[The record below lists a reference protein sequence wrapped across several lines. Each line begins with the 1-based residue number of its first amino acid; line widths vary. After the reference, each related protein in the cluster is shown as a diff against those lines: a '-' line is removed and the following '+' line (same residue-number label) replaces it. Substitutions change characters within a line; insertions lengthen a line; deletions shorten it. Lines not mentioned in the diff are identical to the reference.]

1 MGLKIARVTEA
12 KTAEEYA
19 LQAARAFDGKDFARA
34 KTSLL
39 SALELEPDNGRLFAQ
54 LGAVLLEL
62 GEWDRALLAGKR
74 TVELTPYEADAYN
87 LLGVTLFNLHWYQL
101 AEQSFR
107 RALEYDPDHKGANGN
122 LVAAIREG
130 KFEQK
135 VPPAEFDSIK
145 ALLEV
150 KPPTIALCM
159 IVKNEEQFLDEC
171 LTSVA
176 GAVDEICIVDTGS
189 TDRTLDI
196 ARRHGAKI
204 GFFEWTGDFATAR
217 NKSIELATSDWILI
231 LDADEHITE
240 ESKKELRR
248 ISREK
253 HHIGH
258 ALLIENLLG
267 NEAGDGSQMA
277 MIFRFFQNRPDMRYA
292 GLIHE
297 QIATAAEKTG
307 MTYGVSS
314 VRIIHKGYL
323 NQYLEQRDKHQ
334 RNLKILLEQER
345 NEPDNPYCHFNLGQ
359 TYKLL
364 NDNVE
369 GERHYARSL
378 ELLKESNTAFNV
390 PYYGSLYFSYTE
402 LLRDV
407 GRFEEALAMAE
418 EGIARFPGSSDLQ
431 FTRGNILLQM
441 ERYQEALKAFE
452 GCRKFAGQV
461 FAGGTDPGTSTYKA
475 TNAIG
480 VCYSKLGK
488 NALAKQYFKR
498 ALREWPK
505 PNSEIHTNL
514 GIIAASEED
523 WAAALKSLTAALE
536 IDSGN
541 FVAWLNLGSVCYR
554 QGSFPESIS
563 AWRKALLLKP
573 QSPDIN
579 FLMGDA
585 WLKLRQL
592 DAAILAFEAELEI
605 TPEHGS
611 AALGLGI
618 GHFLADRLAD
628 SLQAWQGYVERQP
641 KSERVSEFRSAALF
655 ARVAHG
661 MNVSAEDLRQTGL
674 DPDVMAS
681 QWAQLLDLAVASLL
695 FDRVE
700 AVANQ
705 VTVITDFLPTFEE
718 TLGRL
723 FLKWKVYDLAA
734 TFLLRQRERT
744 PENPDLY
751 FLLGETCLGLDK
763 PEDALVMYQTC
774 VGLDPQHAIGRVRL
788 AKLEAQPA

>member
-1 MGLKIARVTEA
+1 MGLKIARVTEV
-12 KTAEEYA
+12 KTAEEYG
-19 LQAARAFDGKDFARA
+19 LQAARAFDAKDFAKA
-34 KTSLL
+34 KASLL
-39 SALELEPDNGRLFAQ
+39 SALDLEPENGRFFAQ

-74 TVELTPYEADAYN
+74 TVELMPYEADAYN
-87 LLGVTLFNLHWYQL
+87 LLGVTLFNLHWYHL
-101 AEQSFR
+101 AEQCFR
-107 RALEYDPDHKGANGN
+107 RALEYDPDHKGASGN

-135 VPPAEFDSIK
+135 DPPGEFDSIK
-145 ALLEV
+145 SLLEV

-171 LTSVA
+171 LASVQD
-176 GAVDEICIVDTGS
+176 AVDEICIVDTGS

-196 ARRHGAKI
+196 ARKHGAKI

-217 NKSIELATSDWILI
+217 NKSIEMATSDWILI

-253 HHIGH
+253 QHIGH

-277 MIFRFFQNRPDMRYA
+277 MIFRFFQNRPDMRYV

-307 MTYGVSS
+307 LSYGVSA

-334 RNLKILLEQER
+334 RNLAILLEQER
-345 NEPDNPYCHFNLGQ
+345 DEPDNPYCQFNLGQ

-364 NDNVE
+364 NENVQ

-378 ELLKESNTAFNV
+378 ELLRQTQTAFNV

-407 GRFEEALAMAE
+407 GRFQEALEMAE
-418 EGIARFPGSSDLQ
+418 DGIAKFPGSADLQ

-452 GCRKFAGQV
+452 GCRKYAGQV

-505 PNSEIHTNL
+505 PNAEIHANL
-514 GIIAASEED
+514 GIIAASEQD
-523 WAAALKSLTAALE
+523 WASALKSLTTALE

-554 QGSFPESIS
+554 QGNFPEAIS
-563 AWRKALLLKP
+563 AWRKALLLNPKA
-573 QSPDIN
+573 SDLN

-592 DAAILAFEAELEI
+592 DAAMLAFEAELELS
-605 TPEHGS
+605 PDYAS
-611 AALGLGI
+611 AVLGLGI
-618 GHFLADRLAD
+618 SHFLADRLEDA
-628 SLQAWQGYVERQP
+628 LQVWQGFVERQP
-641 KSERVSEFRSAALF
+641 ESDRVPEFRSAMLF
-655 ARVAHG
+655 ARAAHG
-661 MNVSAEDLRQTGL
+661 TQVSVEDLLGTGF
-674 DPDVMAS
+674 DAEAMTP
-681 QWAQLLDLAVASLL
+681 QWIQLLDLAIGSQL

-700 AVANQ
+700 AAANQ
-705 VTVITDFLPTFEE
+705 AGVVSEVLPTFEGM
-718 TLGRL
+718 LGRL
-723 FLKWKVYDLAA
+723 FLKWKVFDLSA
-734 TFLLRQRERT
+734 TFLLRQRERN
-744 PENPDLY
+744 PEDPDLY
-751 FLLGETCLGLDK
+751 FLLGEACLGLEQM
-763 PEDALVMYQTC
+763 EDALVMYQTC
-774 VGLDPQHAIGRVRL
+774 VGMDPQHAMGRVRL

>member
-19 LQAARAFDGKDFARA
+19 LQAARAFDAKDFAKA
-34 KTSLL
+34 KASLL
-39 SALELEPDNGRLFAQ
+39 SALELEPANGRLFAQ

-74 TVELTPYEADAYN
+74 TVELMPYEADAYN

-107 RALEYDPDHKGANGN
+107 RALEYDPDHKGAAGN

-135 VPPAEFDSIK
+135 EPPAEFHSIK
-145 ALLEV
+145 ALLAV

-159 IVKNEEQFLDEC
+159 IVKNEEPFLDEC
-171 LTSVA
+171 LTSVE

-189 TDRTLDI
+189 TDRTLEI
-196 ARRHGAKI
+196 ARKHGAKI

-217 NKSIELATSDWILI
+217 NKSIEMATADWILI

-277 MIFRFFQNRPDMRYA
+277 MIFRFFQNRPDMRYV

-297 QIATAAEKTG
+297 QIATAADKTG
-307 MTYGVSS
+307 LSYGVSS

-323 NQYLEQRDKHQ
+323 NQYLEERDKHQ
-334 RNLKILLEQER
+334 RNLKILIEQEKD
-345 NEPDNPYCHFNLGQ
+345 EPNNPYCHFNLGQ

-364 NDNVE
+364 HQNEE

-378 ELLKESNTAFNV
+378 ELLEQNNTEFNV

-402 LLRDV
+402 LLRDME
-407 GRFEEALAMAE
+407 RFDEALAMAE
-418 EGIARFPGSSDLQ
+418 EGIAKFPASADLQ

-441 ERYQEALKAFE
+441 GRYQDALKAFE
-452 GCRKFAGQV
+452 GCRKYAGQV

-514 GIIAASEED
+514 GIIAASEQD
-523 WAAALKSLTAALE
+523 WTAALKSLTTALE

-541 FVAWLNLGSVCYR
+541 FSAWLNLGSVCYW
-554 QGSFPESIS
+554 QGNYPEAIS
-563 AWRKALLLKP
+563 AWRRALLLKP

-579 FLMGDA
+579 FLMGDV

-592 DAAILAFEAELEI
+592 DAAIQAFDAELEI
-605 TPEHGS
+605 SPDQGS
-611 AALGLGI
+611 AVLGLGI
-618 GHFLADRLAD
+618 AHLLSDRLGDA
-628 SLQAWQGYVERQP
+628 LHAWQGFVERNP
-641 KSERVSEFRSAALF
+641 ESERVPEFRSAMVF
-655 ARVAHG
+655 ARAAHG
-661 MNVSAEDLRQTGL
+661 TKIATEDLRETGME
-674 DPDVMAS
+674 PDAMVR
-681 QWAQLLDLAVASLL
+681 QWAHLLDLAVGSQL
-695 FDRVE
+695 FERVE

-705 VTVITDFLPTFEE
+705 VAVVTGFLPNFEE

-751 FLLGETCLGLDK
+751 FLLGEACLGLDQA
-763 PEDALVMYQTC
+763 EDALVMYQTC
-774 VGLDPQHAIGRVRL
+774 VGLNPQHALAQVRL
-788 AKLEAQPA
+788 SKLEAQPA